1 MGLMDLTELERLQV
15 STSLLLTVILFII
28 GIKITMKYFEHK
40 WKEFIGVGLSIFFMG
55 AGQIMKYGVER
66 YLDQAYD
73 LGKKLTPIKNLK
85 FYSLHSIFSNL
96 INGVDF
102 FQ

>member
-1 MGLMDLTELERLQV
+1 
-15 STSLLLTVILFII
+15 
-28 GIKITMKYFEHK
+28 
-40 WKEFIGVGLSIFFMG
+40 MG